1 MARSRYSSLPNF
13 NHLSNSFKVRKEKKK
28 EQHVKT
34 KQNATSSSTQLGVPK
49 RRMDTAVLL
58 I

>member
-13 NHLSNSFKVRKEKKK
+13 NHLSNSFKVRKEKK

-34 KQNATSSSTQLGVPK
+34 KQDATSSSTQLGVPK